1 MTIPAELSRSGEL
14 CLWMKRMSP
23 SSAVMCLGWLSEMV
37 KKGNTQVF
45 SSYTSRFCLSVAENG
60 QMFGTGTGSYED
72 LWLGDYPSVPLQGK
86 LMHHPELLGKA
97 VGCSLFCL

>member
-1 MTIPAELSRSGEL
+1 MTISAELSRSGEL

-23 SSAVMCLGWLSEMV
+23 SSAVMCLGWFSEMV

-60 QMFGTGTGSYED
+60 QMFGTGTGSYEGPVTWR
-72 LWLGDYPSVPLQGK
+72 LPLSTAAGEADAS
-86 LMHHPELLGKA
+86 P
-97 VGCSLFCL
+97 